1 MLRSLLLRAINH
13 KTVEIMS
20 EENKQQNT
28 EAMQYDTVLPAVAFE
43 LHTSIFD
50 VKLPFKMTDA
60 VYETYTQ
67 MLEDK
72 KTFGEQITCIRDC
85 TPSLSFIYGNEATE
99 YLRIEVDN
107 RHLPNNLAMILLNK
121 VLSNCR

>member
-1 MLRSLLLRAINH
+1 MKNESN
-13 KTVEIMS
+13 
-20 EENKQQNT
+20 NNQQN

-60 VYETYTQ
+60 VYETYIQ

-72 KTFGEQITCIRDC
+72 QTFGEQITSINDR
-85 TPSLSFIYGNEATE
+85 TPSLSFIYGNGATE

-107 RHLPNNLAMILLNK
+107 RNLPNNLAMILLNK

>member
-1 MLRSLLLRAINH
+1 MENQEIIN
-13 KTVEIMS
+13 
-20 EENKQQNT
+20 EEKGNDVNH
-28 EAMQYDTVLPAVAFE
+28 VLPAVAFE

-60 VYETYTQ
+60 VYETYVQ

-72 KTFGEQITCIRDC
+72 QTFGEQINCIKDC